1 MSSRGATK
9 RQLFAVIRQLQERGA
24 RPGRYYWITANAKT
38 SKSGTVW
45 NTIGDAESFGYTREE
60 LVLVQ
65 EVEETAISKAAAIL
79 QDSNALEQLEL
90 FP

>member
-1 MSSRGATK
+1 
-9 RQLFAVIRQLQERGA
+9 VIRQLQERVT